1 MPAYA
6 PKPNDLPTLDNDA
19 TVEVDMRWLLK
30 DRPGLKAKIESA
42 GSDVVDDTSSVY
54 DRPTV
59 GSELTATQVIDL
71 LSLGKK

>member
-6 PKPNDLPTLDNDA
+6 PKPNELPTLENDA

-30 DRPGLKAKIESA
+30 DRPGLKAKFES
-42 GSDVVDDTSSVY
+42 SDSDEADENSTAY

>member
-6 PKPNDLPTLDNDA
+6 PKPNELPILDNDE
-19 TVEVDMRWLLK
+19 TVEIDMRWLLK
-30 DRPGLKAKIESA
+30 DRPDLKAKIES
-42 GSDVVDDTSSVY
+42 SDSDAADESSSY

>member
-6 PKPNDLPTLDNDA
+6 PKPTESAILDNDD

-30 DRPGLKAKIESA
+30 DRPGLKAKIESS
-42 GSDVVDDTSSVY
+42 GSDTADDTSVY
-54 DRPTV
+54 DHPTL

>member
-1 MPAYA
+1 MPS
-6 PKPNDLPTLDNDA
+6 DLPILDSDN

-30 DRPGLKAKIESA
+30 DRPGLKAKIESS
-42 GSDVVDDTSSVY
+42 GSDADDESSTAY